1 MTRLTR
7 AMALAMV
14 AALGI
19 TVPAAWARSPATATP
34 PQAVASTRIAR
45 VEGGLIAGASAS
57 GVTTFLGVPYAAAP
71 VGDLRWRAPRPAA
84 PWTAI
89 RPATA
94 FAPVCRQTASWI
106 TEPQSEDCLYLNIWA
121 PAAAAA
127 NAKLPVMVW
136 IHGGGFFGGSGS
148 QPSYDG
154 TQLVRRDVIVVTLNY
169 RLGVFGFFSHP
180 ELTAESADD
189 ASGNQG
195 LLDQI
200 AALEWIQRNIAGLGG
215 DPKRVTIMGESAGGE
230 SVAILVASPQ
240 AKGLFQRAISQS
252 GNYGLPLDEAER
264 PQFDRTTA
272 EATGLAFARGTGATS
287 LADLRKLSA
296 DDLLKKPWAPRT
308 IVDGRVLRDD
318 LTTTYRAGRQNHVPI
333 LVGWNA
339 DEGKDL
345 APEILGTSDFTPA
358 RHPALIEKMLGRRPS
373 AALLQAYPAKD
384 DAEAR
389 SSIFRFVTDDWGW
402 RIWHWARL
410 HQAKATDRAYVYYF
424 VHSPAEP
431 SAPCGYGCNAGHGA
445 EIRYMFDQLDQDDR
459 AWNAEDRRLASQ
471 LAGYWTTFAKSGDP
485 NGADL
490 PGWKPF
496 DGSEGSVQRLGS
508 DEEIAARGRLPAFGL
523 FEP

>member
-1 MTRLTR
+1 VGTR
-7 AMALAMV
+7 
-14 AALGI
+14 
-19 TVPAAWARSPATATP
+19 P
-34 PQAVASTRIAR
+34 
-45 VEGGLIAGASAS
+45 VEGRRE
-57 GVTTFLGVPYAAAP
+57 AP
-71 VGDLRWRAPRPAA
+71 
-84 PWTAI
+84 
-89 RPATA
+89 
-94 FAPVCRQTASWI
+94 
-106 TEPQSEDCLYLNIWA
+106 
-121 PAAAAA
+121 
-127 NAKLPVMVW
+127 
-136 IHGGGFFGGSGS
+136 GGGVLYGGGYSIGSSGS
-148 QPSYDG
+148 ALYDG
-154 TQLVRRDVIVVTLNY
+154 ENVAKRGAVFVNLNY
-169 RLGVFGFFSHP
+169 RLGILGNMAHP
-180 ELTAESADD
+180 ELAAESPHNS
-189 ASGNQG
+189 SGNYG
-195 LLDQI
+195 FLDQV
-200 AALEWIQRNIAGLGG
+200 AALKWIQRNIARFGG
-215 DPKRVTIMGESAGGE
+215 DPGNVTISGQSAGGE

-339 DEGKDL
+339 DEGKD
-345 APEILGTSDFTPA
+345 
-358 RHPALIEKMLGRRPS
+358 
-373 AALLQAYPAKD
+373 
-384 DAEAR
+384 R